1 MQQTMP
7 IARRLM
13 YHIFSPNVFIFYAK
27 GWDTSKSIN
36 IGHHLAI
43 WTDARKLVRIWL
55 ANSRAACLIPLLLR
69 CNWSRLNNELIY
81 GQISNVLIVP
91 SFFALRSRN
100 TLSSLIF
107 LTVISFPGLWG
118 TLHRIIRADG
128 HRLRTSLIRSSYC
141 LVTLEEWYLSE
152 SLPPQSNITDF
163 GLELVGKIPGI
174 WSLILGMTALCAYS
188 SLPWLLPR

>member
-43 WTDARKLVRIWL
+43 WTDAQKFVRIWL

-69 CNWSRLNNELIY
+69 CNWSRLNNELIF

-107 LTVISFPGLWG
+107 LIVLSFPGLWG
-118 TLHRIIRADG
+118 TLHRIIWADG
-128 HRLRTSLIRSSYC
+128 HRLRTSLISSSYC
-141 LVTLEEWYLSE
+141 LVTLGYLSE
-152 SLPPQSNITDF
+152 SLPPQSNTTDF

-174 WSLILGMTALCAYS
+174 WSLILGINAPLCV
-188 SLPWLLPR
+188 